1 MKNLESK
8 QCKRNH
14 LVLLHLNRF
23 IESLNLLDSDLV
35 YVGVS
40 AGVDS
45 MSLVYMLKWLEINSK
60 GPKVKAIHVNHG
72 TRQENIHEE
81 DLVRS
86 FCKELSIPL
95 IVEQLQLRADCPNF
109 ENTARIERY
118 KIFKSKAKM
127 NSLIALAHHID
138 DSFEWSLMQ
147 QMRTTEPK
155 SCLGIPVVNGI
166 IRRPFMC
173 LTKKHIIDFAN
184 RAGIEWL
191 EDRSNSN
198 LRYDRNFIRDIISNR
213 LSTRYPALLKN
224 YVHRSNKLAKTFG
237 ANIQLSTQKEPSK
250 IIKRSWKQRAVCLIN
265 GEFKSNF
272 NGQEEKVKSG
282 LIELSNTNR
291 GTTHD
296 QVAKLL
302 KMPGS
307 GKNGP
312 LSFSGGVLGYSFKG
326 LLILLSEE
334 GQREVELL
342 DDLLVHQLREIAGAS
357 QIPER
362 LLKSR
367 LFYNENYFPPFL
379 CFGPKSNEESL
390 RGQRSVNPLLPK
402 TTTFCLEREIW
413 FQSLVHVLDSK
424 QKNLSFYF

>member
-1 MKNLESK
+1 MKNLETA

-23 IESLNLLDSDLV
+23 IESMNLLDSDLV
-35 YVGVS
+35 YVGLS
-40 AGVDS
+40 GGVDS
-45 MSLVYMLKWLEINSK
+45 MTLAYMLKWLEK
-60 GPKVKAIHVNHG
+60 HMHGPKVKAIHVNHG
-72 TRQENIHEE
+72 TRVENEQEEQ
-81 DLVRS
+81 LVRD
-86 FCKELSIPL
+86 FCKNLSIPL
-95 IVEQLQLRADCPNF
+95 FVEQLNLSSDSPNF

-118 KIFKSKAKM
+118 KIFKNRAKL
-127 NSLIALAHHID
+127 NSIIALAHHID

-173 LTKKHIIDFAN
+173 LTKKHIVNFAKN
-184 RAGIEWL
+184 AGIEWL
-191 EDRSNSN
+191 EDRSNTN
-198 LRYDRNFIRDIISNR
+198 LRFDRNFIRDIINNK
-213 LSTRYPALLKN
+213 LEQRYPALLKN

-237 ANIQLSTQKEPSK
+237 VNIQLSTQKEPSK

-272 NGQEEKVKSG
+272 NGQEEKVSAG
-282 LIELSNTNR
+282 LIELSNANR
-291 GTTHD
+291 GTTHE

-302 KMPGS
+302 KMPHT
-307 GKNGP
+307 GKSGP
-312 LSFSGGVLGYSFKG
+312 LSFSGGVKGYCFKG
-326 LLILLSEE
+326 ILILLSEE
-334 GQREVELL
+334 GQKEVELL
-342 DDLLVHQLREIAGAS
+342 DDLLVHQLREIAEAS

-379 CFGPKSNEESL
+379 CFGPKSNEQFL
-390 RGQRSVNPLLPK
+390 RGQRAVNPLLPK
-402 TTTFCLEREIW
+402 TTAFCLEREIW